1 LLVLATDYGF
11 DKNLW
16 HNYLSFILITNENP
30 FSITCEKVG
39 ANDGS
44 VNYFALNDFEAFREL
59 FDFDFSGIEKSLG
72 IDCFTRIS
80 NYKAIVKKEL
90 MYNKNVSEKVRQL
103 SADLE
108 KTANAQE
115 FFDAVTKFY
124 NDYGVGMFGLNK
136 AFRIAGSD
144 NFHVEFKAINNM
156 DKVMLDDLV
165 GYEKQKKMLVENTKA
180 FVEGRRA
187 NNALLFGDSGTGKST
202 SIKAIV
208 NEFYPYGLRMIEIYK
223 HQFKDLSNVI
233 AQIKNRNY
241 KFIIYMDD
249 LSFEEF
255 EIEYKF
261 LKAVIAVVIGGFL
274 FSSIASQGTVQSVEF
289 ACFGKYLAGLCCIVG
304 HMFPVYFGFKGG
316 KGVVTTA
323 ALMAVAEWRV
333 FLVIIALFLIIFAIS
348 KIISLGSVI
357 CAVCYPIAT
366 FCFTFFVDY
375 LPNVNTA
382 TAHSMLYVIVS
393 TLFTLLIGLCV
404 IIKHRSNIQRLLNG
418 TEKKITAKK

>member
-1 LLVLATDYGF
+1 MNGFIEFLCSGWWQIIVTAVVGYLLG
-11 DKNLW
+11 
-16 HNYLSFILITNENP
+16 
-30 FSITCEKVG
+30 SI
-39 ANDGS
+39 N
-44 VNYFALNDFEAFREL
+44 FA
-59 FDFDFSGIEKSLG
+59 I
-72 IDCFTRIS
+72 IITRIVDRNKDIRS
-80 NYKAIVKKEL
+80 MGSGNAGFTNVLRSVGKGPAVFTIV
-90 MYNKNVSEKVRQL
+90 
-103 SADLE
+103 
-108 KTANAQE
+108 
-115 FFDAVTKFY
+115 FD
-124 NDYGVGMFGLNK
+124 
-136 AFRIAGSD
+136 
-144 NFHVEFKAINNM
+144 
-156 DKVMLDDLV
+156 
-165 GYEKQKKMLVENTKA
+165 
-180 FVEGRRA
+180 
-187 NNALLFGDSGTGKST
+187 
-202 SIKAIV
+202 
-208 NEFYPYGLRMIEIYK
+208 
-223 HQFKDLSNVI
+223 
-233 AQIKNRNY
+233 
-241 KFIIYMDD
+241 
-249 LSFEEF
+249 
-255 EIEYKF
+255 F

-274 FSSIASQGTVQSVEF
+274 FSSIASQGTVQSIEF
-289 ACFGKYLAGLCCIVG
+289 ACFGKYLAGLCCIAG